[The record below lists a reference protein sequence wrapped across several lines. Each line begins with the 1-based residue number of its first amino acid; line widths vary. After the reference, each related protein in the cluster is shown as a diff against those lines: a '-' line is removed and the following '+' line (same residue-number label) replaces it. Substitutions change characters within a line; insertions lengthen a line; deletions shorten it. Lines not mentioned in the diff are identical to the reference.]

1 MPDLRRPKSP
11 GESVFGLLM
20 FLVSLVLFWQS
31 YEISGFEALS
41 SPGAFPMAASAMMA
55 IASLIVV
62 IGDLRKPSLVPGPMG
77 DKARAFMDK
86 ITPAVVI
93 VFAGFVLGYAALLD
107 TFGFLPTSFLFR
119 PLQFRRHAR
128 LADRDLRGVPA
139 DLHRGPARRRRARAG
154 DHGLDRGPPHRRGG
168 EVMADALQYFAIAWL
183 DPQLLL
189 LIALGTFAGIYI
201 GAIPGL
207 SVTMAVSILISFTF
221 AWEVNDALCLMVGI
235 YMGGVYGGS
244 RTAILLNIPGAPSAI
259 ATALDGYPL
268 AK

>member
-31 YEISGFEALS
+31 YEISKFEALS
-41 SPGAFPMAASAMMA
+41 SPGAFPMAASAVMA

-62 IGDLRKPSLVPGPMG
+62 IGDLRKPALVPGPMG

-107 TFGFLPTSFLFR
+107 TLGFLPASFLF
-119 PLQFRRHAR
+119 LFAAIQF
-128 LADRDLRGVPA
+128 
-139 DLHRGPARRRRARAG
+139 LHRGSVLFSFVVTLG
-154 DHGLDRGPPHRRGG
+154 S
-168 EVMADALQYFAIAWL
+168 
-183 DPQLLL
+183 
-189 LIALGTFAGIYI
+189 LIAIYAVFRLI
-201 GAIPGL
+201 FTVVLPEGVVPEREIMAWIEALLTGA
-207 SVTMAVSILISFTF
+207 
-221 AWEVNDALCLMVGI
+221 E
-235 YMGGVYGGS
+235 
-244 RTAILLNIPGAPSAI
+244 
-259 ATALDGYPL
+259 